1 MNKYFPI
8 SLAMMLAAAALL
20 TGAVEASNTNL
31 KTTVTKS
38 VGTKNGKNTPA
49 PLVLDTKKGNV
60 TIDVTKKG
68 PKLDPKVTTTP
79 LDLGKKGPKLDPKVT
94 TTVHDLKKIDV
105 VPHHVSTKPYY
116 KPYCGKWGGWWC
128 GGGYGWCHWGWCH
141 HWCHPCP
148 PPCFGWFGCPV
159 IVEQIVVVPPVD
171 VLPPGGQPGPGGNG
185 NPDPVPE
192 DAKLQTVRFLKLR
205 NDTGVKLTVFV
216 QYLTVAGD
224 KVEWLPGEPGTDKAI
239 SFTMEDG
246 QELTVEDNGPKLA
259 AGVIRLWAVSETVQ
273 LTDFRD
279 KDLVIVP
286 EKDKNGNPGYAAPAP
301 TTMTITFPRPQQ
313 TSQAPM
319 PANTDVAVLRFGAV
333 AGM

>member
-1 MNKYFPI
+1 
-8 SLAMMLAAAALL
+8 
-20 TGAVEASNTNL
+20 
-31 KTTVTKS
+31 
-38 VGTKNGKNTPA
+38 
-49 PLVLDTKKGNV
+49 LVLDTKKGNV

-94 TTVHDLKKIDV
+94 TTVHDLKKLDV

-128 GGGYGWCHWGWCH
+128 GGGYGWCHSGWCH

-159 IVEQIVVVPPVD
+159 VVEQIVVVPPVD

-239 SFTMEDG
+239 SF
-246 QELTVEDNGPKLA
+246 
-259 AGVIRLWAVSETVQ
+259 
-273 LTDFRD
+273 
-279 KDLVIVP
+279 
-286 EKDKNGNPGYAAPAP
+286 
-301 TTMTITFPRPQQ
+301 
-313 TSQAPM
+313 
-319 PANTDVAVLRFGAV
+319 
-333 AGM
+333 